1 VTPPYVNGK
10 THAEPV
16 AGPETAEHVPQEF
29 VVQTGTPRGSQTQTL
44 QSCGKVEPG
53 MHEVL
58 VVVVV
63 VVVVAGAV
71 VVVVVTE
78 AVESVG
84 QVEGQNPYSPSM
96 WVPALVVEVEHQGAD

>member
-1 VTPPYVNGK
+1 MNGK
-10 THAEPV
+10 THAEPA

-29 VVQTGTPRGSQTQTL
+29 VVQTGTPGGSQTQTL

-53 MHEVL
+53 MQEVL

-63 VVVVAGAV
+63 IVVVAGATVV

-78 AVESVG
+78 VVESVG

>member
-1 VTPPYVNGK
+1 MNGK
-10 THAEPV
+10 TQAEPA
-16 AGPETAEHVPQEF
+16 AGPETAEHVPQEL
-29 VVQTGTPRGSQTQTL
+29 VVHTGTPRGSQTQTL

-53 MHEVL
+53 MQEVL

-63 VVVVAGAV
+63 VVVVVVAGAA

-84 QVEGQNPYSPSM
+84 QVEGQNPYSPSI

>member
-1 VTPPYVNGK
+1 MNGK
-10 THAEPV
+10 TQAEPA
-16 AGPETAEHVPQEF
+16 AGPETAEHVPQEL
-29 VVQTGTPRGSQTQTL
+29 VVHTGTPRGSQTQTL

-53 MHEVL
+53 MQEVL

-63 VVVVAGAV
+63 VVVVVAGAA

>member
-1 VTPPYVNGK
+1 MNGK
-10 THAEPV
+10 TQAEPV

-29 VVQTGTPRGSQTQTL
+29 VVHTGTPRGSQTQTL

-53 MHEVL
+53 MQEVL

-63 VVVVAGAV
+63 VVAGAA

>member
-1 VTPPYVNGK
+1 MNGK

-29 VVQTGTPRGSQTQTL
+29 VVHTGTPRGSQTQTL

-53 MHEVL
+53 MQE
-58 VVVVV
+58 VVV
-63 VVVVAGAV
+63 VVVVAGAA

-96 WVPALVVEVEHQGAD
+96 WVPALLDRGLMEACVTHN

>member
-1 VTPPYVNGK
+1 MNGK
-10 THAEPV
+10 THAEPA

-29 VVQTGTPRGSQTQTL
+29 VVHTGTPRGSQTQTL

-53 MHEVL
+53 MQEVL
-58 VVVVV
+58 VMVVVV
-63 VVVVAGAV
+63 VVVVAGAAVV

>member
-1 VTPPYVNGK
+1 VNGK

-29 VVQTGTPRGSQTQTL
+29 VVHTGTPRGSQTQTL

-53 MHEVL
+53 MQEVL

-63 VVVVAGAV
+63 VVAGAAVV

>member
-1 VTPPYVNGK
+1 VNGK
-10 THAEPV
+10 THAEPA

-29 VVQTGTPRGSQTQTL
+29 VVHTGTPRGSQTQTL

-53 MHEVL
+53 MQEVL

-63 VVVVAGAV
+63 VVVVVAGAA

>member
-1 VTPPYVNGK
+1 VKGK
-10 THAEPV
+10 TQAEPA

-29 VVQTGTPRGSQTQTL
+29 VVQTETPRGSQTQTL

-53 MHEVL
+53 MHDVEEEG

-63 VVVVAGAV
+63 VGAA

-78 AVESVG
+78 LEESAG
-84 QVEGQNPYSPSM
+84 QVEGQNPYSPSI
-96 WVPALVVEVEHQGAD
+96 

>member
-1 VTPPYVNGK
+1 M
-10 THAEPV
+10 
-16 AGPETAEHVPQEF
+16 Q
-29 VVQTGTPRGSQTQTL
+29 
-44 QSCGKVEPG
+44 
-53 MHEVL
+53 EVL

-63 VVVVAGAV
+63 VVVVAGAA

-84 QVEGQNPYSPSM
+84 QGQNPYSPSM

>member
-1 VTPPYVNGK
+1 M
-10 THAEPV
+10 
-16 AGPETAEHVPQEF
+16 Q
-29 VVQTGTPRGSQTQTL
+29 
-44 QSCGKVEPG
+44 
-53 MHEVL
+53 EVL
-58 VVVVV
+58 VLVV
-63 VVVVAGAV
+63 VVVVAGAAVV

>member
-1 VTPPYVNGK
+1 VNGK

-29 VVQTGTPRGSQTQTL
+29 VVHTGTPRGSQTQTL

-58 VVVVV
+58 VVVLVV
-63 VVVVAGAV
+63 VVVVVVVVGAA

>member
-1 VTPPYVNGK
+1 MNGK

-29 VVQTGTPRGSQTQTL
+29 VVHTGTPRGSQTQTL

-53 MHEVL
+53 MQEVL
-58 VVVVV
+58 VMVVVV
-63 VVVVAGAV
+63 VVVVAGAAVV
-71 VVVVVTE
+71 VVVVVTD

>member
-1 VTPPYVNGK
+1 MNGE
-10 THAEPV
+10 THAEPA

-29 VVQTGTPRGSQTQTL
+29 VVHTGTPRGSQTQTL

-53 MHEVL
+53 MQEVAVL

-63 VVVVAGAV
+63 VVVVAGAA

-96 WVPALVVEVEHQGAD
+96 WVPALVVDVEHHGAD

>member
-1 VTPPYVNGK
+1 MNGK
-10 THAEPV
+10 TQAEPA
-16 AGPETAEHVPQEF
+16 AGPETAEQVPQEL

-53 MHEVL
+53 MQEVL

-63 VVVVAGAV
+63 VVVVAGAA

>member
-1 VTPPYVNGK
+1 VNGK
-10 THAEPV
+10 TQAEPA
-16 AGPETAEHVPQEF
+16 AGPETAEHVPQEL
-29 VVQTGTPRGSQTQTL
+29 VVHTGTPRGSQTQTL

-53 MHEVL
+53 MQEVL

-63 VVVVAGAV
+63 AGAA

>member
-1 VTPPYVNGK
+1 VNGK

-29 VVQTGTPRGSQTQTL
+29 VVHTGTPRGSQTQTL

-53 MHEVL
+53 MQEVL
-58 VVVVV
+58 VMVVV
-63 VVVVAGAV
+63 VVVVAGAAVV